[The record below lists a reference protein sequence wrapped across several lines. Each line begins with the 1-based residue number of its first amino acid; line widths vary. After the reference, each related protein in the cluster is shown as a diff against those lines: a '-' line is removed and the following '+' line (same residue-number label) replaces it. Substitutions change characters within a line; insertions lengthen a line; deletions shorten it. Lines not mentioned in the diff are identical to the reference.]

1 MSPPW
6 WSSSS
11 SHVLSLRVDV
21 ADDLTFSG
29 QITRASLRSLE
40 GVIMPNSPSNPDQH
54 HRLKKSPAAEGAHV
68 VGSSEVGIGR
78 SHREDSLA
86 GGQPEETDIG
96 PHDPAVSINH
106 TLASEPGLS
115 HLALGRPKLPPSHS
129 EVCRRLEAE
138 QSESRDQASPETCSR
153 ADVSISD
160 HVVMPVLV

>member
-11 SHVLSLRVDV
+11 SHVLSLRVDA

-68 VGSSEVGIGR
+68 VGWSEVGIGR

-106 TLASEPGLS
+106 TLASKPEL
-115 HLALGRPKLPPSHS
+115 
-129 EVCRRLEAE
+129 V
-138 QSESRDQASPETCSR
+138 ASCSR
-153 ADVSISD
+153 QAKVAAIAFRG
-160 HVVMPVLV
+160 VPPVRGRAEREPRSSQPRDLLPR